1 MYYITFFILF
11 STIMKILKYISRILI
26 TICIIIALLFARKI
40 YQNYEKK
47 WEVTINLIDKSTVIA
62 QLRMISKLETAEVTI
77 TKTLSANTEL
87 SDWLEWYDFDN
98 YINDILFHDSM
109 TFSLTWK
116 VVAGIDLDKIQEWDI
131 KRHLDGTI
139 SIKLPDAE
147 ILYVTIDENALPQR
161 QLWLLAWGWN
171 VGMETEIR
179 NHAKEEMKQDAI
191 KAWILDVANEKAY
204 STLQNL
210 LHNINIELKNDN
222 IEDSIDTE
230 ENEFSI

>member
-1 MYYITFFILF
+1 
-11 STIMKILKYISRILI
+11 MKALKYIFRILI

-40 YQNYEKK
+40 YQNYENK

-139 SIKLPDAE
+139 SIKLPNAE

-161 QLWLLAWGWN
+161 QLWLLAGWWN

-179 NHAKEEMKQDAI
+179 NHAKQEMKEDAI
-191 KAWILDVANEKAY
+191 KAWILDTANEKAY

-210 LHNINIELKNDN
+210 LHNIDIELKNDN

>member
-139 SIKLPDAE
+139 SIKLPEAE

-161 QLWLLAWGWN
+161 QLWLLAGWWN

>member
-161 QLWLLAWGWN
+161 QLWLLAGWWN

-179 NHAKEEMKQDAI
+179 NHAKEEMKEDAI

-204 STLQNL
+204 STLQSL

>member
-1 MYYITFFILF
+1 M
-11 STIMKILKYISRILI
+11 
-26 TICIIIALLFARKI
+26 
-40 YQNYEKK
+40 
-47 WEVTINLIDKSTVIA
+47 IDKSTVIA
-62 QLRMISKLETAEVTI
+62 QLRLISKLETAEVTI
-77 TKTLSANTEL
+77 SKTLSANTEL

-98 YINDILFHDSM
+98 YINDVLFHDSM

-116 VVAGIDLDKIQEWDI
+116 VVAGIDLEKIQEWDI

-139 SIKLPDAE
+139 SIKLPEAE

-161 QLWLLAWGWN
+161 QLWLLAWWWN

-191 KAWILDVANEKAY
+191 KAWILEAANDKAY
-204 STLQNL
+204 EALQSL
-210 LHNINIELKNDN
+210 LHNIDIELRNENTQD
-222 IEDSIDTE
+222 IIDTE